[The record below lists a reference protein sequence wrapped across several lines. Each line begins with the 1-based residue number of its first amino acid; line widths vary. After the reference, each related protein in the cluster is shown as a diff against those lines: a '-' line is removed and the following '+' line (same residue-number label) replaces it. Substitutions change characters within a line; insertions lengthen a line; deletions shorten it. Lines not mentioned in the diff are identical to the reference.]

1 MLENLL
7 VIKHSE
13 SSRMEDMQPAKV
25 PVGELIALQGVCS
38 DSSSASSDVSIGVWE
53 SSPGKFR
60 RNVKDK
66 EFSHII
72 SGKCTFTPKNGKKIE
87 LQAGDAIYFPANTD
101 GEWHV
106 IDTLRKT
113 YIIFK

>member
-7 VIKHSE
+7 VVKNSE
-13 SSRMEDMQPAKV
+13 SSLVENMQPAKL
-25 PVGELIALQGVCS
+25 PVGDLIALQGICN
-38 DSSSASSDVSIGVWE
+38 DSSSASSDINIGVWE
-53 SSPGKFR
+53 SSPGKFM

-72 SGKCTFTPKNGKKIE
+72 SGRCTFTPKNGELIE
-87 LQAGDAIYFPANTD
+87 LQAGDAIYFPENTD
-101 GEWHV
+101 GEWD
-106 IDTLRKT
+106 IKETLRKT